1 MSTTKTAEIW
11 YFDSVVAISSEKG
24 KILTK
29 KKGNATYVLY
39 QYGQVYK
46 PDKKYAIPQRTVI
59 GKISLESSDMM
70 FPNEWFQ
77 EFFPT
82 VVLPEKLPEAYR
94 SCALRIGSY
103 AIIKKVL
110 EAYKIP
116 QMLMNYFYKES
127 GLILDFVSYMIV
139 DEENAGQYY
148 PDFAFNHPLFDL
160 FGTDMRHDKDILD
173 ADIIVLHW
181 VNSFISDRSIC
192 QLMKLGK
199 PIFWVMHDMWPF
211 TGGCHYDLYCES
223 YKSDCAS
230 CPMLKKQRLRNISA
244 FNLKRKR
251 NLFASMNITM
261 IAISR
266 WEQRCAQESFPL
278 KGKKVILFGADKALE
293 NATKGFSY
301 LVEALRRMDG
311 SKYVAVCFG
320 KAPEKD
326 RIQLPNIDI
335 KYPGTI
341 QDEKKL
347 AAWYSLADVFVAP
360 SIQEAFGYT
369 VCEALACGTP
379 VTAFAVGGML
389 DQIDHRENGYLARLY
404 DVEDLAEGIEFCA
417 ENTKTLGKRA
427 RETVLERNSYE
438 VIGKKY
444 KEVLEG

>member
-1 MSTTKTAEIW
+1 MKVVHLSTTDFGGAYKAVERIQ
-11 YFDSVVAISSEKG
+11 SSLRLYGVES
-24 KILTK
+24 KILVRSRFFDTETTEVINTPLRRFFSK
-29 KKGNATYVLY
+29 SRNLLNLFLSKG
-39 QYGQVYK
+39 
-46 PDKKYAIPQRTVI
+46 D
-59 GKISLESSDMM
+59 
-70 FPNEWFQ
+70 
-77 EFFPT
+77 
-82 VVLPEKLPEAYR
+82 VVT
-94 SCALRIGSY
+94 
-103 AIIKKVL
+103 
-110 EAYKIP
+110 
-116 QMLMNYFYKES
+116 
-127 GLILDFVSYMIV
+127 
-139 DEENAGQYY
+139 
-148 PDFAFNHPLFDL
+148 DL
-160 FGTDMRHDKDILD
+160 FGTDMRHNQDILD

-181 VNSFISDRSIC
+181 VNSFISDRSIR

-230 CPMLKKQRLRNISA
+230 CPMVKKQRLRNISA

-278 KGKKVILFGADKALE
+278 KGKKVIWISNPLNTGIFKPTDEQQELRGQYKIPEGKKVILFGADKALE

-335 KYPGTI
+335 KYLGTI

>member
-1 MSTTKTAEIW
+1 
-11 YFDSVVAISSEKG
+11 
-24 KILTK
+24 
-29 KKGNATYVLY
+29 
-39 QYGQVYK
+39 
-46 PDKKYAIPQRTVI
+46 
-59 GKISLESSDMM
+59 
-70 FPNEWFQ
+70 
-77 EFFPT
+77 
-82 VVLPEKLPEAYR
+82 
-94 SCALRIGSY
+94 
-103 AIIKKVL
+103 
-110 EAYKIP
+110 
-116 QMLMNYFYKES
+116 
-127 GLILDFVSYMIV
+127 
-139 DEENAGQYY
+139 
-148 PDFAFNHPLFDL
+148 
-160 FGTDMRHDKDILD
+160 MRHNKDILD
-173 ADIIVLHW
+173 ADVIVLHW
-181 VNSFISDRSIC
+181 VNSFISDRSVR
-192 QLMKLGK
+192 QLMELGK
-199 PIFWVMHDMWPF
+199 PVFWVMHDMWPF

-278 KGKKVILFGADKALE
+278 KGKKVIWISNPLNTEIFKPTDDQQELREQYKIPEGKKVILFGADKALE

-335 KYPGTI
+335 KYLGTI

-347 AAWYSLADVFVAP
+347 AAWYSLA
-360 SIQEAFGYT
+360 
-369 VCEALACGTP
+369 
-379 VTAFAVGGML
+379 
-389 DQIDHRENGYLARLY
+389 
-404 DVEDLAEGIEFCA
+404 EGIKFCA
-417 ENTKTLGKRA
+417 ENKKALGKRA

>member
-1 MSTTKTAEIW
+1 MDKVFNIDHKEMKVVHLSTTDFGGAYKAVERIQ
-11 YFDSVVAISSEKG
+11 SSLRLYGVES
-24 KILTK
+24 KILVRSRFFDTETTEVINTPLRRFFSK
-29 KKGNATYVLY
+29 SRNLLNLFLSKG
-39 QYGQVYK
+39 
-46 PDKKYAIPQRTVI
+46 D
-59 GKISLESSDMM
+59 
-70 FPNEWFQ
+70 
-77 EFFPT
+77 
-82 VVLPEKLPEAYR
+82 VVT
-94 SCALRIGSY
+94 
-103 AIIKKVL
+103 
-110 EAYKIP
+110 
-116 QMLMNYFYKES
+116 
-127 GLILDFVSYMIV
+127 
-139 DEENAGQYY
+139 
-148 PDFAFNHPLFDL
+148 DL
-160 FGTDMRHDKDILD
+160 FGTDMRHNQDILD
-173 ADIIVLHW
+173 ADVIVLHW
-181 VNSFISDRSIC
+181 VNSFISDRSVR
-192 QLMKLGK
+192 QLMELGK
-199 PIFWVMHDMWPF
+199 PVFWVMHDMWPF

-278 KGKKVILFGADKALE
+278 KGKKVIWISNPLNTGIFKPMDEQQELREQYKIPEGKKVILFGADKALE

-335 KYPGTI
+335 KYLGTI

>member
-1 MSTTKTAEIW
+1 MKVVHLSTTDFGGAYKAVERIQ
-11 YFDSVVAISSEKG
+11 SSLRLYGVES
-24 KILTK
+24 KILVRSRFFDTETTEVINTPLRRFFSK
-29 KKGNATYVLY
+29 SRNLLNLFLSKG
-39 QYGQVYK
+39 
-46 PDKKYAIPQRTVI
+46 D
-59 GKISLESSDMM
+59 
-70 FPNEWFQ
+70 
-77 EFFPT
+77 
-82 VVLPEKLPEAYR
+82 VVT
-94 SCALRIGSY
+94 
-103 AIIKKVL
+103 
-110 EAYKIP
+110 
-116 QMLMNYFYKES
+116 
-127 GLILDFVSYMIV
+127 
-139 DEENAGQYY
+139 
-148 PDFAFNHPLFDL
+148 DL
-160 FGTDMRHDKDILD
+160 FGTDMRHNQDILD

-181 VNSFISDRSIC
+181 VNSFISDRSIR

-199 PIFWVMHDMWPF
+199 PVFWVMHDMWPF

-230 CPMLKKQRLRNISA
+230 CPMVKKQRLRNISA

-278 KGKKVILFGADKALE
+278 KRKKVIWISNPLNTDIFKPTDEQQELRGQYKIPEGKKVILFGADKALE

-335 KYPGTI
+335 KYLGTI

-404 DVEDLAEGIEFCA
+404 DVEDLAEGIEFCV

>member
-1 MSTTKTAEIW
+1 MKVVHLSTTDFGGAYKAVERIQ
-11 YFDSVVAISSEKG
+11 SSLRLYGVES
-24 KILTK
+24 KILVRSRFFDTE
-29 KKGNATYVLY
+29 T
-39 QYGQVYK
+39 
-46 PDKKYAIPQRTVI
+46 TEVI
-59 GKISLESSDMM
+59 NTPLRRFFSKSRNLLNLFFSSGDVI
-70 FPNEWFQ
+70 
-77 EFFPT
+77 T
-82 VVLPEKLPEAYR
+82 
-94 SCALRIGSY
+94 
-103 AIIKKVL
+103 
-110 EAYKIP
+110 
-116 QMLMNYFYKES
+116 
-127 GLILDFVSYMIV
+127 
-139 DEENAGQYY
+139 
-148 PDFAFNHPLFDL
+148 DL
-160 FGTDMRHDKDILD
+160 FGTDMRHNKDILD

-181 VNSFISDRSIC
+181 VNSFISDRSVR
-192 QLMKLGK
+192 QLMELGK
-199 PIFWVMHDMWPF
+199 PVFWVMHDMWPF

-230 CPMLKKQRLRNISA
+230 CPMVKKQRLRNISA

-278 KGKKVILFGADKALE
+278 KGKKVIWISNPLNTDIFKPTDDQQELREQYKIPEGKKVILFGADKALE

-335 KYPGTI
+335 KYLGTI

-347 AAWYSLADVFVAP
+347 AAWYSLVDVFVAP

>member
-1 MSTTKTAEIW
+1 MKVVHLSTTDFGGAYKAVERIQ
-11 YFDSVVAISSEKG
+11 SSLRLYGVES
-24 KILTK
+24 KILVRSRFFDTE
-29 KKGNATYVLY
+29 T
-39 QYGQVYK
+39 
-46 PDKKYAIPQRTVI
+46 TEVI
-59 GKISLESSDMM
+59 NTPLRRFFSKSRNLLNLFFSSGDVI
-70 FPNEWFQ
+70 
-77 EFFPT
+77 T
-82 VVLPEKLPEAYR
+82 
-94 SCALRIGSY
+94 
-103 AIIKKVL
+103 
-110 EAYKIP
+110 
-116 QMLMNYFYKES
+116 
-127 GLILDFVSYMIV
+127 
-139 DEENAGQYY
+139 
-148 PDFAFNHPLFDL
+148 DL
-160 FGTDMRHDKDILD
+160 FGTDIRRNQDILD
-173 ADIIVLHW
+173 ADVIVLHW
-181 VNSFISDRSIC
+181 VNSFISDRSVRR
-192 QLMKLGK
+192 LMELGK
-199 PIFWVMHDMWPF
+199 PVFWVMHDMWPF

-266 WEQRCAQESFPL
+266 WEQTCAQESFPL
-278 KGKKVILFGADKALE
+278 KEKKIVWISNPLNTNIFKPTEEQELREQYKIPEGKKVILFGADKALE

-335 KYPGTI
+335 KYLGTI

-404 DVEDLAEGIEFCA
+404 DIEDLAEGIEFCA
-417 ENTKTLGKRA
+417 ENKKTLGKRA

-444 KEVLEG
+444 KEVFECCRGEET

>member
-1 MSTTKTAEIW
+1 MKVVHLSTTDFGGAYKAVERIQSCLRL
-11 YFDSVVAISSEKG
+11 YGVES
-24 KILTK
+24 KILVRSRFFDTETTEVINTPLRRFFSK
-29 KKGNATYVLY
+29 SRNLLNLFLSKG
-39 QYGQVYK
+39 
-46 PDKKYAIPQRTVI
+46 D
-59 GKISLESSDMM
+59 
-70 FPNEWFQ
+70 
-77 EFFPT
+77 
-82 VVLPEKLPEAYR
+82 VVT
-94 SCALRIGSY
+94 
-103 AIIKKVL
+103 
-110 EAYKIP
+110 
-116 QMLMNYFYKES
+116 
-127 GLILDFVSYMIV
+127 
-139 DEENAGQYY
+139 
-148 PDFAFNHPLFDL
+148 DL
-160 FGTDMRHDKDILD
+160 FGTDMRHNQDILD
-173 ADIIVLHW
+173 ADVIVLHW
-181 VNSFISDRSIC
+181 VNSFISDRSVR
-192 QLMKLGK
+192 QLMELGK
-199 PIFWVMHDMWPF
+199 PVFWVMHDMWPF

-266 WEQRCAQESFPL
+266 WEQTCAQESFPL
-278 KGKKVILFGADKALE
+278 KRKKVIWISNPLNTDIFKPTDEQQELRGQYKIPEGKKVILFGADKALE
-293 NATKGFSY
+293 NATKGFTY

-320 KAPEKD
+320 KASEKD

-335 KYPGTI
+335 KYLGTI

>member
-1 MSTTKTAEIW
+1 MKVVHLSTTDFGGAYKAVERIQ
-11 YFDSVVAISSEKG
+11 SSLRLYGVES
-24 KILTK
+24 KILVRSRFFDTETTEVINTPLRRFFSK
-29 KKGNATYVLY
+29 SRNLLNLLLSKG
-39 QYGQVYK
+39 
-46 PDKKYAIPQRTVI
+46 D
-59 GKISLESSDMM
+59 
-70 FPNEWFQ
+70 
-77 EFFPT
+77 
-82 VVLPEKLPEAYR
+82 VVT
-94 SCALRIGSY
+94 
-103 AIIKKVL
+103 
-110 EAYKIP
+110 
-116 QMLMNYFYKES
+116 
-127 GLILDFVSYMIV
+127 
-139 DEENAGQYY
+139 
-148 PDFAFNHPLFDL
+148 DL
-160 FGTDMRHDKDILD
+160 FGTDMRHNKDILD
-173 ADIIVLHW
+173 ADVIVLHW
-181 VNSFISDRSIC
+181 VNSFISDRSVR
-192 QLMKLGK
+192 QLMELGK
-199 PIFWVMHDMWPF
+199 PVFWVMHDMWPF

-266 WEQRCAQESFPL
+266 WEQTCAQESFPL
-278 KGKKVILFGADKALE
+278 KRKKVIWISNPLNTDIFKPTDEQQELREQYKIPEGKKVILFGADKALE

-335 KYPGTI
+335 KYLGTI

-347 AAWYSLADVFVAP
+347 VAWYSLADVFVAP

-404 DVEDLAEGIEFCA
+404 DVEDLAEGIKFCA
-417 ENTKTLGKRA
+417 ENKKTLGKRA

-444 KEVLEG
+444 KEVFECCRGEETCRS

>member
-1 MSTTKTAEIW
+1 MDKVFNIDHKGMKVVHLSTTDFGGAYKAVERIQ
-11 YFDSVVAISSEKG
+11 SSLQLYGVES
-24 KILTK
+24 KILVRSRFFDTETTEVINTPLRRFFSK
-29 KKGNATYVLY
+29 SRNLLNLFLSKG
-39 QYGQVYK
+39 
-46 PDKKYAIPQRTVI
+46 D
-59 GKISLESSDMM
+59 
-70 FPNEWFQ
+70 
-77 EFFPT
+77 
-82 VVLPEKLPEAYR
+82 VVT
-94 SCALRIGSY
+94 
-103 AIIKKVL
+103 
-110 EAYKIP
+110 
-116 QMLMNYFYKES
+116 
-127 GLILDFVSYMIV
+127 
-139 DEENAGQYY
+139 
-148 PDFAFNHPLFDL
+148 DL
-160 FGTDMRHDKDILD
+160 FGTDMRHNKDILD
-173 ADIIVLHW
+173 ADVIVLHW
-181 VNSFISDRSIC
+181 VNSFISDRSVC
-192 QLMKLGK
+192 QLMELGK
-199 PIFWVMHDMWPF
+199 PVFWVMHDMWPF

-230 CPMLKKQRLRNISA
+230 CPMIKKQRLRNISA

-266 WEQRCAQESFPL
+266 WEQTCAQESFPL
-278 KGKKVILFGADKALE
+278 KGKKVIWISNPLNTGIFKPMDEQQELREQYKIPEGKKVILFGADKALE

-311 SKYVAVCFG
+311 SKYVAICFG

-335 KYPGTI
+335 KYLGTI

-379 VTAFAVGGML
+379 VTAFEVGGML

-417 ENTKTLGKRA
+417 ENKKTLGKRA

-444 KEVLEG
+444 KEVFECCGGEET

>member
-1 MSTTKTAEIW
+1 MDKVFNIDHKEMKVVHLSTTDFGGAYKAVERIQ
-11 YFDSVVAISSEKG
+11 SSLRLYGVES
-24 KILTK
+24 KILVRSRFFDTE
-29 KKGNATYVLY
+29 T
-39 QYGQVYK
+39 
-46 PDKKYAIPQRTVI
+46 TEVI
-59 GKISLESSDMM
+59 NTPLRRFFSKSRNLLNLFFSSGDVI
-70 FPNEWFQ
+70 
-77 EFFPT
+77 T
-82 VVLPEKLPEAYR
+82 
-94 SCALRIGSY
+94 
-103 AIIKKVL
+103 
-110 EAYKIP
+110 
-116 QMLMNYFYKES
+116 
-127 GLILDFVSYMIV
+127 
-139 DEENAGQYY
+139 
-148 PDFAFNHPLFDL
+148 DL
-160 FGTDMRHDKDILD
+160 FGTDMRHNQDILD
-173 ADIIVLHW
+173 ADVIVLHW
-181 VNSFISDRSIC
+181 VNSFISDRSVR
-192 QLMKLGK
+192 QLMELGK
-199 PIFWVMHDMWPF
+199 PVFWVMHDMWPF

-230 CPMLKKQRLRNISA
+230 CPMVKKQRLRNISA

-266 WEQRCAQESFPL
+266 WEQTCAQESFPL
-278 KGKKVILFGADKALE
+278 KGKKVIWISNPLNTDIFRPTDEQQELRGQYKIPEGKKVILFGADKALE
-293 NATKGFSY
+293 NATKGFTY

-335 KYPGTI
+335 KYLGTI

>member
-1 MSTTKTAEIW
+1 MKVVHLSTTDFGGAYKAVERIQSCLRL
-11 YFDSVVAISSEKG
+11 YGVES
-24 KILTK
+24 KILVRSRFFDTETTEVINTPLRRFFSK
-29 KKGNATYVLY
+29 SRNLLNLFLSKG
-39 QYGQVYK
+39 
-46 PDKKYAIPQRTVI
+46 D
-59 GKISLESSDMM
+59 
-70 FPNEWFQ
+70 
-77 EFFPT
+77 
-82 VVLPEKLPEAYR
+82 VVT
-94 SCALRIGSY
+94 
-103 AIIKKVL
+103 
-110 EAYKIP
+110 
-116 QMLMNYFYKES
+116 
-127 GLILDFVSYMIV
+127 
-139 DEENAGQYY
+139 
-148 PDFAFNHPLFDL
+148 DL
-160 FGTDMRHDKDILD
+160 FGTDMRHNQDILD
-173 ADIIVLHW
+173 ADVIVLHW
-181 VNSFISDRSIC
+181 VNSFISDRSVR
-192 QLMKLGK
+192 QLMELGK
-199 PIFWVMHDMWPF
+199 PVFWVMHDMWPF

-230 CPMLKKQRLRNISA
+230 CPMVKKQRLRNISA

-278 KGKKVILFGADKALE
+278 KGKKVIWISNPLNTDIFKPTDDQQELREQYKIPEGKKVILFGADKALE

-335 KYPGTI
+335 KYLGTI

>member
-1 MSTTKTAEIW
+1 MKVVHLSTTDFGGAYKAVERIQSCLRL
-11 YFDSVVAISSEKG
+11 YGVES
-24 KILTK
+24 KILVRSRFFDTETTEVINTPLRRFFSK
-29 KKGNATYVLY
+29 SRNLLNLFLSKG
-39 QYGQVYK
+39 
-46 PDKKYAIPQRTVI
+46 D
-59 GKISLESSDMM
+59 
-70 FPNEWFQ
+70 
-77 EFFPT
+77 
-82 VVLPEKLPEAYR
+82 VVT
-94 SCALRIGSY
+94 
-103 AIIKKVL
+103 
-110 EAYKIP
+110 
-116 QMLMNYFYKES
+116 
-127 GLILDFVSYMIV
+127 
-139 DEENAGQYY
+139 
-148 PDFAFNHPLFDL
+148 DL

-173 ADIIVLHW
+173 ADVIVLHW
-181 VNSFISDRSIC
+181 VNSFISDRSVR
-192 QLMKLGK
+192 QLMELGK
-199 PIFWVMHDMWPF
+199 PVFWVMHDMWPF

-230 CPMLKKQRLRNISA
+230 CPMIKKQRLRNISA

-251 NLFASMNITM
+251 NLFATMNITM

-266 WEQRCAQESFPL
+266 WEQTCAQESFPL
-278 KGKKVILFGADKALE
+278 KGKKAIWISNPLNTDIFKPTDDQQELREQYKIPEGKKVILFGADKALE

-311 SKYVAVCFG
+311 SKYVAICFG

-335 KYPGTI
+335 KYLGTI

-404 DVEDLAEGIEFCA
+404 DVEDLAEGIKFCA
-417 ENTKTLGKRA
+417 ENKKTLGKRA

-444 KEVLEG
+444 KEVFECCRGEETCRS

>member
-1 MSTTKTAEIW
+1 MTGENSMKVVHLSTTDFGGAYKAVERIQ
-11 YFDSVVAISSEKG
+11 SSLRLYGVES
-24 KILTK
+24 KILVRSRFFNTETTEVINTPLRRFFSK
-29 KKGNATYVLY
+29 SRNLLNLFLSKG
-39 QYGQVYK
+39 
-46 PDKKYAIPQRTVI
+46 D
-59 GKISLESSDMM
+59 
-70 FPNEWFQ
+70 
-77 EFFPT
+77 
-82 VVLPEKLPEAYR
+82 VVT
-94 SCALRIGSY
+94 
-103 AIIKKVL
+103 
-110 EAYKIP
+110 
-116 QMLMNYFYKES
+116 
-127 GLILDFVSYMIV
+127 
-139 DEENAGQYY
+139 
-148 PDFAFNHPLFDL
+148 DL
-160 FGTDMRHDKDILD
+160 FGTDMRHNKDILD
-173 ADIIVLHW
+173 ADVIVLHW
-181 VNSFISDRSIC
+181 VNSFISDRSVR
-192 QLMKLGK
+192 QLMELGK
-199 PIFWVMHDMWPF
+199 PVFWVMHDMWPF

-230 CPMLKKQRLRNISA
+230 CPMLKKQRLMNISA

-251 NLFASMNITM
+251 NLFAAMNITM

-278 KGKKVILFGADKALE
+278 KGKKVIWISNPLNTDIFKPTDDQQELREQYKIPEGKKVILFGADKALE

-301 LVEALRRMDG
+301 LVEALRRMDS

-335 KYPGTI
+335 KYLGTI

>member
-1 MSTTKTAEIW
+1 MKVVHLSTTDFGGAYKAVERIQ
-11 YFDSVVAISSEKG
+11 SSLRLYGVES
-24 KILTK
+24 KILVRSRFFDTE
-29 KKGNATYVLY
+29 T
-39 QYGQVYK
+39 
-46 PDKKYAIPQRTVI
+46 TEVI
-59 GKISLESSDMM
+59 NTPLRRFFSKSRNLLNLFFSSGDVI
-70 FPNEWFQ
+70 
-77 EFFPT
+77 T
-82 VVLPEKLPEAYR
+82 
-94 SCALRIGSY
+94 
-103 AIIKKVL
+103 
-110 EAYKIP
+110 
-116 QMLMNYFYKES
+116 
-127 GLILDFVSYMIV
+127 
-139 DEENAGQYY
+139 
-148 PDFAFNHPLFDL
+148 DL
-160 FGTDMRHDKDILD
+160 FGTDMRRNQDILD
-173 ADIIVLHW
+173 ADVIVLHW
-181 VNSFISDRSIC
+181 VNSFISDRSVR
-192 QLMKLGK
+192 QLMELGK
-199 PIFWVMHDMWPF
+199 PVFWVMHDMWPF

-266 WEQRCAQESFPL
+266 WEQTCAQESFPL
-278 KGKKVILFGADKALE
+278 KEKKIVWISNPLNTDIFKPTEEQELREQYKIPEGKKVILFGADKALE

-311 SKYVAVCFG
+311 SKYVAICFG

-335 KYPGTI
+335 KYLGTI

-417 ENTKTLGKRA
+417 ENKKTLGKRA

-444 KEVLEG
+444 KEVFECCRGEET